1 MISSWK
7 VHSVYK
13 SDRKKLLLYFQFAL
27 YASIGLKKEQQFIY
41 QYEDGLKFGLLA
53 ITSKKNAAKIIEDL
67 RAGNTVSLQQ
77 ITKELE
83 QFL

>member
-7 VHSVYK
+7 VHSIYK

-53 ITSKKNAAKIIEDL
+53 ITTKRSTTKIIEDL
-67 RAGNTVSLQQ
+67 RAGDMASLQQ
-77 ITKELE
+77 ITQELE
-83 QFL
+83 HFL